1 MNKEI
6 ERIERKLN
14 KALEKEKKLKQDLEN
29 LSLEQELNQEEIIQ
43 LRKKRRD
50 IAQETNSISDDEAY
64 QLFQVLSSKKLSVSE
79 ALKALQ
85 KSAHP
90 QEGDN

>member
-6 ERIERKLN
+6 EKIERKLN
-14 KALEKEKKLKQDLEN
+14 KALDKEEKLKQEIEN
-29 LSLEQELNQEEIIQ
+29 LTLEREVNQDEISK

-50 IAQETNSISDDEAY
+50 IAQESTAISDDEAF
-64 QLFQVLSSKKLSVSE
+64 QLFQALSAKKLSVSE

-85 KSAHP
+85 SN
-90 QEGDN
+90 QEGNK

>member
-6 ERIERKLN
+6 EKIERKLN
-14 KALEKEKKLKQDLEN
+14 KALDKEKKLKQEIEN
-29 LSLEQELNQEEIIQ
+29 LTLEQEVNQEEISK

-50 IAQETNSISDDEAY
+50 IAQESTAISDDEAF
-64 QLFQVLSSKKLSVSE
+64 QLFQALSAKKLSVSE

-85 KSAHP
+85 SN
-90 QEGDN
+90 QEGNN

>member
-6 ERIERKLN
+6 EKIERRLN
-14 KALEKEKKLKQDLEN
+14 KALDKEKKLKQEIEN
-29 LSLEQELNQEEIIQ
+29 LTLEQEVNQEEISK

-50 IAQETNSISDDEAY
+50 IAQESTAISDDEAF
-64 QLFQVLSSKKLSVSE
+64 QLFQALSSKKLSVSE

-85 KSAHP
+85 SN
-90 QEGDN
+90 QEGNN